1 MTVQNDTR
9 LRRWAISLTVGLFLV
24 IWLVGMTGSLA
35 ASACIKER
43 KNAEKKLRYC
53 SISLSLWVSPGDR
66 NERSSIF
73 LERAVAL
80 MKLGR
85 MNEAKNDLRRAWQDA
100 KGAHDGSEEDI
111 FARLQL
117 GGAQRLDFERWIE
130 GD

>member
-1 MTVQNDTR
+1 MTVQYDTR
-9 LRRWAISLTVGLFLV
+9 LRRWAISLAAGLFLI

-53 SISLSLWVSPGDR
+53 SISLSLWISPGDR
-66 NERSSIF
+66 NERTRIF

-85 MNEAKNDLRRAWQDA
+85 MNEAKNDLRRAMQDA
-100 KGAHDGSEEDI
+100 KGADDGSEEDI
-111 FARLQL
+111 FTRLQL
-117 GGAQRLDFERWIE
+117 EGAQRLDFVRWIE

>member
-9 LRRWAISLTVGLFLV
+9 LRRWAISLAVGLFLT
-24 IWLVGMTGSLA
+24 IWLVGMTGGLA

-53 SISLSLWVSPGDR
+53 SISLSLWISPGDR

-85 MNEAKNDLRRAWQDA
+85 MNEAKNDLRRAMQDA
-100 KGAHDGSEEDI
+100 KGADDGSEEDI
-111 FARLQL
+111 FTRLQL
-117 GGAQRLDFERWIE
+117 EGAQRLDFERWIE
-130 GD
+130 SD

>member
-1 MTVQNDTR
+1 MMVRNDTR
-9 LRRWAISLTVGLFLV
+9 LRRWAVSLAAGLFLI

-53 SISLSLWVSPGDR
+53 SISLTLLIFPGDQ
-66 NERSSIF
+66 NERSGIF

-85 MNEAKNDLRRAWQDA
+85 MDEAKNDLRRAMQDA
-100 KGAHDGSEEDI
+100 KEAEDGSEEGI
-111 FARLQL
+111 FRRLQL
-117 GGAQRLDFERWIE
+117 EGAKRLDFVRWIE
-130 GD
+130 ND